1 MSENYNN
8 QMNGSSESY
17 EYNNQQY
24 QVYGTGQYVTSESEK
39 SNGMAIASLVLGIC
53 SLACCCVGIPFSVV
67 GLVFGIIARKNDSS
81 NNMALVGIILSVV
94 GIIVFTMSFIFGFIL
109 NYTATPVSDDFIP
122 IH

>member
-8 QMNGSSESY
+8 QMNGSSEPY

-24 QVYGTGQYVTSESEK
+24 QVYGAGQYVTSEPEK

-53 SLACCCVGIPFSVV
+53 SLACCCAGIPFSVV
-67 GLVFGIIARKNDSS
+67 GLILGIIARKNDSS
-81 NNMALVGIILSVV
+81 DNMALAGIILSAI
-94 GIIVFTMSFIFGFIL
+94 GIVVFTMSFIFGFIL
-109 NYTATPVSDDFIP
+109 NYTAVPISDDFIP